1 MGERAREHALE
12 GEAGEKE
19 ASRTAPGA
27 WATWAEGP
35 WFSDLGEHGGEG
47 SEEVGFQVSRL
58 A

>member
-1 MGERAREHALE
+1 MK
-12 GEAGEKE
+12 GEAGEKK
-19 ASRTAPGA
+19 ASRTAPGM

-35 WFSDLGEHGGEG
+35 WFSDPGDLGGEG